1 MILFIYILPSLI
13 IMIIIIFI
21 IIIIIVIIIIA
32 EAVVERCSVKKV
44 FLKIS
49 HLAQIFACEFCEIF
63 KNTFFTEHL
72 RTTASIIRFISRV
85 LHLLTHSLFQFFQ
98 PIVVLTSF
106 IKNVFFRNLRF
117 GRFKVQL
124 PSLRQILDC

>member
-72 RTTASIIRFISRV
+72 RTTVIIRV
-85 LHLLTHSLFQFFQ
+85 LHLLTYSLFQFFQ

-117 GRFKVQL
+117 GRYKVQL
-124 PSLRQILDC
+124 PSQRQLLDC

>member
-1 MILFIYILPSLI
+1 MI
-13 IMIIIIFI
+13 
-21 IIIIIVIIIIA
+21 VIIA
-32 EAVVERCSVKKV
+32 EAVIERCSVKKV

-72 RTTASIIRFISRV
+72 RTTASIIRFILRV
-85 LHLLTHSLFQFFQ
+85 LHLLRYSLFQFFQ

-124 PSLRQILDC
+124 PSQRQILDC

>member
-1 MILFIYILPSLI
+1 MILFIYILLSLI
-13 IMIIIIFI
+13 IMIIIII
-21 IIIIIVIIIIA
+21 IMIVIIA
-32 EAVVERCSVKKV
+32 EAVIERCSVKKV

-72 RTTASIIRFISRV
+72 RTTASIIRFILRV
-85 LHLLTHSLFQFFQ
+85 LHLLRYSLFQFFQ

-124 PSLRQILDC
+124 PSQRQILDC